1 MPILNYSTGIRAAK
15 TIGEIMDILVKAG
28 AREILI
34 KYNNDIPPLAE
45 ALTFAVPIESGR
57 MEFRLECRW
66 RQIHQLLKNDVRVKT
81 KKFRSADHAHRVG
94 WRIIKVWVKA
104 QLAFIEAEQ
113 ADLPQ
118 LFLPHAVGPD
128 GRTLYETV
136 LNQFLLAAGNREN
149 EQ

>member
-15 TIGEIMDILVKAG
+15 TIGEIMDTLVQAG
-28 AREILI
+28 ARQVMIN
-34 KYNNDIPPLAE
+34 YNDDIPPLAE
-45 ALTFAVPIESGR
+45 ALTFAVPVENDR

-66 RQIHQLLKNDVRVKT
+66 RQIQQILKDDKQVTT
-81 KKFRSADHAHRVG
+81 KRFLTADHAHRVG

-136 LNQFLLAAGNREN
+136 LNQFLLARGDDVES
-149 EQ
+149 